1 MPCRTDRWQV
11 AWFRPGG
18 HCAPR
23 NALVVITAPL
33 PSPPVPAFREARPM
47 TRNGAAWAWPA
58 GSDTV
63 TRTVPPTRAPVA
75 RIVATPS
82 MMSRSPRGSRPSTA
96 DSSAGPRT
104 GVMVTVRTCWP
115 LTLTATKAPRVICEM
130 ARSFRRLSSSGPVT
144 TAWDPGSPSL
154 AK

>member
-1 MPCRTDRWQV
+1 
-11 AWFRPGG
+11 
-18 HCAPR
+18 
-23 NALVVITAPL
+23 
-33 PSPPVPAFREARPM
+33 M
-47 TRNGAAWAWPA
+47 TRNRAAWGRPA
-58 GSDTV
+58 GSETV

-104 GVMVTVRTCWP
+104 GVMVTLRTCWP
-115 LTLTATKAPRVICEM
+115 LTLTSTKAPSVIREM
-130 ARSFRRLSSSGPVT
+130 ARSFRRLPSSGPVT
-144 TAWDPGSPSL
+144 TAWAPGVPLL